1 MHKFT
6 CQNCAQTECV
16 CVCVCAKPNTGN
28 FNQSFFTPTNRVC
41 TGGLSYADV
50 ITKFSVIDRFPF
62 SFRYEAPIHCARGP
76 SSTKNIIMTVMT
88 RCLLMVLNLTHYNII
103 NLQWRNKICLHSL
116 SSYSLSISRDRNKSF
131 GRRQGLIT
139 CYNLSDR
146 YFYES

>member
-6 CQNCAQTECV
+6 CQNCAQAECV
-16 CVCVCAKPNTGN
+16 CVCVCAEPNTGN

-41 TGGLSYADV
+41 TGGRSYADV
-50 ITKFSVIDRFPF
+50 ITNFLSSIGFHF
-62 SFRYEAPIHCARGP
+62 LLGMGLHCARGP
-76 SSTKNIIMTVMT
+76 SSTKNIVMTVMT
-88 RCLLMVLNLTHYNII
+88 RYLLMVLNLTNYNII
-103 NLQWRNKICLHSL
+103 NLQRRNKICSL

>member
-1 MHKFT
+1 M
-6 CQNCAQTECV
+6 

-50 ITKFSVIDRFPF
+50 ITKFLSSIGFHFLLGMRL
-62 SFRYEAPIHCARGP
+62 HCARGP
-76 SSTKNIIMTVMT
+76 SSTENIIMTVMT
-88 RCLLMVLNLTHYNII
+88 RYLLMVLNLTNYNII

-116 SSYSLSISRDRNKSF
+116 SFYSLSMSKDRNKSF

-146 YFYES
+146 YFYDS